1 MESVVISYDPK
12 AYPSLE
18 AAVVAALEA
27 GADRV
32 VLDLNALPSLD
43 TEGVRGLIALLRRS
57 RQIGGELAL
66 RCGKA
71 EVLRTLQ
78 VTALD
83 RLFAMIEPE
92 AA

>member
-1 MESVVISYDPK
+1 MESVVMDYDPK
-12 AYPSLE
+12 AYASLE
-18 AAVVAALEA
+18 AAVVAAIDA

-32 VLDLNALPSLD
+32 VLNLDSLVSLD

-57 RQIGGELAL
+57 RAKGGELAL
-66 RCGKA
+66 RSSKPD
-71 EVLRTLQ
+71 VLRTLS

-83 RLFAMIEPE
+83 RLFPMIEPE